1 VLDLFDR
8 KLSVRAVYYQTE
20 EIGQTRSGGIDAA
33 FNQRNIR
40 VAQALETALVGT
52 GRRYTAAEWAPIRAS
67 LTPAANASAFD
78 SVSEGY
84 ELSLVANPTPNWRL
98 LANYSY
104 TDRIRTAIAARDALP
119 WYGFTEADGLLVVG
133 VTQNADG
140 TYTVN
145 PSAFVGTG
153 TIARW
158 ITLGGQ
164 HPDANPATLVTST
177 GVTVAQE
184 ILDLTRFLNE
194 DRQEQEQRWGLR
206 PHQVSLFTSYDLT
219 QGRLKGFTVGG
230 GYRWRDANIIGEDDS
245 GSELRG
251 RILSAADLMIR
262 YRHKVGGRLKG
273 SLTYQLNV
281 SNLFD
286 RAGILPQRYSSTAS
300 FAVPGGRGV
309 GYSRFDFIDPRLI
322 RFTTTFSF

>member
-1 VLDLFDR
+1 
-8 KLSVRAVYYQTE
+8 
-20 EIGQTRSGGIDAA
+20 
-33 FNQRNIR
+33 
-40 VAQALETALVGT
+40 VAQALESVLVGT

-78 SVSEGY
+78 SVSDGY
-84 ELSLVANPTPNWRL
+84 ELSMVANPTPNWRI

-104 TDRIRTAIAARDALP
+104 TDRIRTNIAARDALP
-119 WYGFTEADGLLVVG
+119 WYGFTEDNRLLVEG
-133 VTQNADG
+133 VTQNPNG
-140 TYTVN
+140 TYTVT
-145 PSAFVGTG
+145 PGAFVAGG

-206 PHQVSLFTSYDLT
+206 PHQVSVFTSYDLT
-219 QGRLKGFTVGG
+219 EGRLRGFTIGG
-230 GYRWRDANIIGEDDS
+230 GYRWREANIIGEDAS
-245 GSELRG
+245 GGELRG

-262 YRHKVGGRLKG
+262 YRHKLAGGRFKG

-281 SNLFD
+281 ANLFD
-286 RAGILPQRYSSTAS
+286 RAGILPQRFSSTPD
-300 FAVPGGRGV
+300 FGVPGGRGV
-309 GYSRFDFIDPRLI
+309 AYSRFDFIDPRSI